1 MLRTGMLSITF
12 RQLQPEEIIGLTVQA
27 GLEAIEWGGDIHV
40 PHGDVSAAK
49 RVKQLMDEA
58 GLVVASYGSYY
69 KAGVNDPDGP
79 AFEEVL
85 SSAVALGAPAI
96 RIWAGDKGSMESS
109 PEWRDQVTSDL
120 IRVANQAEQHN
131 IRIHLEFHGHTLTD
145 TLDSTIELLEA
156 ASHANVRTNWQPLPH
171 LSYEQQLESLDGV
184 LPFLADV
191 HVYYWQGVVRFPLS
205 DGSVSWAAFLDRI
218 RSSAVS
224 DCFAMLEFVRDD
236 DPGQFLEDAR
246 VLRRLLES

>member
-1 MLRTGMLSITF
+1 MLRTGMLSVTF

-40 PHGDVSAAK
+40 PHGDVAAAK
-49 RVKQLMDEA
+49 RVKRMMDEA

-69 KAGVNDPDGP
+69 KAGVNDPNGP

-85 SSAVALGAPAI
+85 SSAAALGAPAI
-96 RIWAGDKGSMESS
+96 RIWAGDKWSMESS

-120 IRVANQAEQHN
+120 IRVADQAERHN

-145 TLDSTIELLEA
+145 TLASTIALLEA
-156 ASHANVRTNWQPLPH
+156 VDHSNVRTNWQPLPH
-171 LSYEQQLESLDGV
+171 MGYEQQLESLDGV

-191 HVYYWQGVVRFPLS
+191 HVYYWQNVVRFPLS
-205 DGSVSWAAFLDRI
+205 DGSETWAAFFRRI
-218 RSSAVS
+218 RSSAAG

-236 DPGQFLEDAR
+236 DPQQFLEDASM
-246 VLRRLLES
+246 LRRLLGS